1 MPTVTADAAPPRPTP
16 PAAGPAEASE
26 ADRPGQGRGGAGS
39 REATRRALLD
49 GARRLFSR
57 SGYDHVGVREIA
69 ATAGVNAALVNR
81 YFGSKLGLFEEAVA
95 DGFTVGDLL
104 VGDRATLG
112 PRLARYLVRP
122 RPDGFDPTL
131 VVLRSAASP
140 EAGPVLRAALA
151 DGVAAPLAAW
161 LGGADAR
168 ERAGLVVAV
177 LFGFALGRDVVA
189 VPALAD
195 GDRAALAGHLGAVLQ
210 RLIDGG

>member
-1 MPTVTADAAPPRPTP
+1 MDAAPPVPAP
-16 PAAGPAEASE
+16 PAA
-26 ADRPGQGRGGAGS
+26 ADDPPRPGTGS
-39 REATRRALLD
+39 REATRAALLE
-49 GARRLFSR
+49 GARRLFTR

-95 DGFTVGDLL
+95 QAFTVGDLL

-112 PRLARYLVRP
+112 DRLARYLVRP
-122 RPDGFDPTL
+122 RPGGAGGPAFDPTL
-131 VVLRSAASP
+131 VLLRSAASP

-151 DGVAAPLAAW
+151 DDVAAPLAAW
-161 LGGADAR
+161 LGGADGR

-189 VPALAD
+189 VPGLAD
-195 GDRAALAGHLGAVLQ
+195 GDRGALAAHLGAVLQ
-210 RLIDGG
+210 RLIDGR